1 MKTDTL
7 ENFNNFM
14 KCKIKSN
21 TFTRSHVNKN
31 KNHNRISEHFRQ
43 ELCSQKTR
51 NGDSEYKDFKL
62 FLERMI
68 LDPLVARPFGA
79 RVIPQLSKNIPILPT
94 QKVGQS
100 VIDIKCSNT
109 VQARVTHEASS
120 PGLILYSK

>member
-1 MKTDTL
+1 ML
-7 ENFNNFM
+7 
-14 KCKIKSN
+14 
-21 TFTRSHVNKN
+21 
-31 KNHNRISEHFRQ
+31 SE
-43 ELCSQKTR
+43 TR
-51 NGDSEYKDFKL
+51 NGVSEYQDFKL

-68 LDPLVARPFGA
+68 LDPLVARSFGA

-120 PGLILYSK
+120 PGLIFYSK